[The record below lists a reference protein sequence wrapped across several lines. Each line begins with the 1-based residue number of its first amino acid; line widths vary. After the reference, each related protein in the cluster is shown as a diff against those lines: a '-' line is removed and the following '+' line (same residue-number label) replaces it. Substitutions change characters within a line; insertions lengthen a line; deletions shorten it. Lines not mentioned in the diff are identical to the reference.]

1 MENKKL
7 NAKGKW
13 FMLADRSDFCGYIT
27 FEQRWN
33 QGLISRIKLKKAIKA
48 HATEEYRRL
57 RLQKAMTLS
66 EFHELLDIQL
76 ILLDMEETQKD
87 VRLTIYTSILV
98 VLAIAS
104 LATTIARVL
113 IVGG

>member
-33 QGLISRIKLKKAIKA
+33 QGLVSRCKLKKAIKA
-48 HATEEYRRL
+48 HATEEYRKL
-57 RLQKAMTLS
+57 RSQKAMTLS
-66 EFHELLDIQL
+66 EFHKFLDISI
-76 ILLDMEETQKD
+76 ILSDMEECRQD
-87 VRLTIYTSILV
+87 ARLLICTSILG